1 VVDRSLVAHE
11 LTSTVSA
18 PSEPA
23 SEEIVRTSFARRWLG
38 GVHPGYLGLLAV
50 LAVYP
55 WVLVPLDAR
64 YPLSLATGILVLSIF
79 TMSLDL
85 MLGYAGLFS
94 FGHAAFLGIG
104 GYTAAILSV
113 RLGISNLGITLAVAI
128 VLASIGAL
136 VLGLLALRTSG
147 VYFLMLTLAFAQ
159 IVSAAVSKWGP
170 VTGGT
175 NGLPGVQSPDLF
187 VPGWTVGDGMPFY
200 YLTLTAA
207 ALTFFLL
214 FRIIHSPFG
223 RSLIGIHQNE
233 RRMRAM
239 GYDVRLYKLVAFWIG
254 GMFAALS
261 GVLYADFN
269 HFISPDATGF
279 AQSGTAVIMV
289 LLGGEG
295 TLIGPVFGTV
305 AYMLIQNSLSSFT
318 PHWQLVLGI
327 LFVVFVMFVRGGL
340 AGIWS
345 RIRTR
350 LQPHGAA

>member
-1 VVDRSLVAHE
+1 M
-11 LTSTVSA
+11 TSTLSA
-18 PSEPA
+18 PVELVSEA
-23 SEEIVRTSFARRWLG
+23 IVTPTFARRWLG
-38 GVHPGYLGLLAV
+38 GVHPAYLGLLAALV
-50 LAVYP
+50 VYP
-55 WVLVPLDAR
+55 WLLIPIDAR

-85 MLGYAGLFS
+85 MLGYAGLPS

-104 GYTAAILSV
+104 GYGAGILSV
-113 RLGISNLGITLAVAI
+113 RFGISNLGLTMAVAL
-128 VLASIGAL
+128 VLASIGAV

-147 VYFLMLTLAFAQ
+147 VYFLMLTLAFSQ
-159 IVSAAVSKWGP
+159 IISAAVSKWGP

-175 NGLPGVQSPDLF
+175 NGLPGIQSPDLF
-187 VPGWTVGDGMPFY
+187 VPGLTVADGIPFY

-207 ALTFFLL
+207 ALSFFLL

-261 GVLYADFN
+261 GVLYAHFN

-295 TLIGPVFGTV
+295 TLIGPVVGTV

-318 PHWQLVLGI
+318 PHWQLILGI
-327 LFVVFVMFVRGGL
+327 LFVVFVMFVRGGIV
-340 AGIWS
+340 GVWN
-345 RIRTR
+345 RVRFK
-350 LQPHGAA
+350 LQRHGTA

>member
-1 VVDRSLVAHE
+1 VVAPE
-11 LTSTVSA
+11 LASRVSA
-18 PSEPA
+18 PLDFQK
-23 SEEIVRTSFARRWLG
+23 EEVVEATFGRRWLG
-38 GVHPGYLGLLAV
+38 GIHPGYLGLLAV
-50 LAVYP
+50 LVAYP
-55 WVLVPLDAR
+55 WLLVPFDAR
-64 YPLSLATGILVLSIF
+64 YPLSLATGILLLSIF

-85 MLGYAGLFS
+85 MLGYAGLAS

-104 GYTAAILSV
+104 GYSAAILSV
-113 RLGISNLGITLAVAI
+113 RFGISNLGVTFAVAL

-187 VPGWTVGDGMPFY
+187 VPGWTIGDGMPFY
-200 YLTLTAA
+200 YLTLTSA

-239 GYDVRLYKLVAFWIG
+239 GYDVRQYKLIAFWIG

-269 HFISPDATGF
+269 HFMSPDATGF

-295 TLIGPVFGTV
+295 TLIGPVFGTL

-318 PHWQLVLGI
+318 PHWQLILGI

-340 AGIWS
+340 AGVWS
-345 RIRTR
+345 RVRTR
-350 LQPHGAA
+350 VQHHGAA

>member
-1 VVDRSLVAHE
+1 VVDRSLVAQAPVTTPIE
-11 LTSTVSA
+11 LDGVAVDKTT
-18 PSEPA
+18 
-23 SEEIVRTSFARRWLG
+23 FARRWLG
-38 GVHPGYLGLLAV
+38 GVHPAYLGLLAALV
-50 LAVYP
+50 AYP
-55 WVLVPLDAR
+55 WLLVPIDAR

-85 MLGYAGLFS
+85 MLGYAGLAS

-113 RLGISNLGITLAVAI
+113 RFGIANLAVTLAVA
-128 VLASIGAL
+128 VALASLGAL

-159 IVSAAVSKWGP
+159 IISAAVSKWGP

-187 VPGWTVGDGMPFY
+187 VPGWTIGDGIPFY

-207 ALTFFLL
+207 ALSFFLL

-223 RSLIGIHQNE
+223 RTLIGIHQNE

-239 GYDVRLYKLVAFWIG
+239 GYDVRLYKLIAFWIG
-254 GMFAALS
+254 GMFAALA
-261 GVLYADFN
+261 GVLYAYFN

-305 AYMLIQNSLSSFT
+305 AYMLIQNSLSSYT
-318 PHWQLVLGI
+318 PHWQLILGI

-340 AGIWS
+340 SGIWS
-345 RIRTR
+345 RVRR
-350 LQPHGAA
+350 RGAA

>member
-1 VVDRSLVAHE
+1 MVASAVGAPVELDSVEVVRH
-11 LTSTVSA
+11 T
-18 PSEPA
+18 
-23 SEEIVRTSFARRWLG
+23 FARRWLG
-38 GVHPGYLGLLAV
+38 GVHPAYLGLLAV
-50 LAVYP
+50 LVAYP
-55 WVLVPLDAR
+55 WLLVPLDAR

-85 MLGYAGLFS
+85 MLGYAGLAS

-104 GYTAAILSV
+104 GYTTAILSV
-113 RLGISNLGITLAVAI
+113 RLGISNLGVTITVAFA
-128 VLASIGAL
+128 LASIGAL

-147 VYFLMLTLAFAQ
+147 VYFLMLTLAFSQ
-159 IVSAAVSKWGP
+159 IMSAAVSKWGP

-239 GYDVRLYKLVAFWIG
+239 GYDVRMYKLVAFWIG
-254 GMFAALS
+254 GLFAALA
-261 GVLYADFN
+261 GVLYAHFN

-305 AYMLIQNSLSSFT
+305 AYMLIQNTLSSYT
-318 PHWQLVLGI
+318 PHWQLILGI
-327 LFVVFVMFVRGGL
+327 LFVVFVLSVRGGL
-340 AGIWS
+340 VGIWN
-345 RIRTR
+345 RIRSR
-350 LQPHGAA
+350 RQPHGAA